1 MHASRKPLTRIE
13 GRKRLKVS
21 GLTIAWR
28 GTPKVDDW
36 IAYIVTGPK
45 AKRLILADQVS
56 ERTVKTLVSRVRSLS
71 KREVEKL
78 AKGRKYPRRS
88 KAISRGAAPY
98 LSPASCGPVDQA
110 AGHDRQETSRLS
122 ASREQVTLVRGLGH
136 NDEHPGKELL
146 PSRVTS
152 AIAQWSPEGRYL
164 FSGLSQTIESQKRL
178 EAKLEALERDNQQV
192 REEIAYLLD
201 GDPEPP
207 SIFDAGWFRS
217 ALVLLIFAIV
227 VTVTVPY
234 LLDLWQASPSSSTAA
249 RSGGI

>member
-1 MHASRKPLTRIE
+1 MHASRKPLTRIK

-36 IAYIVTGPK
+36 IAYIVAGPK
-45 AKRLILADQVS
+45 AKRLTLADQVS
-56 ERTVKTLVSRVRSLS
+56 ERTVKTLVSRVRGLS

-78 AKGRKYPRRS
+78 AKGRKYPRRI
-88 KAISRGAAPY
+88 KAISRGAPY
-98 LSPASCGPVDQA
+98 LSPASCGLVDQA

-122 ASREQVTLVRGLGH
+122 ASQEQVTLVPGLGH
-136 NDEHPGKELL
+136 NNEHPGNELL

-192 REEIAYLLD
+192 REEIAYLFD

-207 SIFDAGWFRS
+207 SIFDTGWFRS

-234 LLDLWQASPSSSTAA
+234 LLDLWKGSPSSSTAA

>member
-13 GRKRLKVS
+13 GRKRLTVS

-56 ERTVKTLVSRVRSLS
+56 ERTVKTLISRVRSLS

-78 AKGRKYPRRS
+78 AKRGEYPQRI
-88 KAISRGAAPY
+88 KAISRGAPY
-98 LSPASCGPVDQA
+98 LSPASCGTVDQP
-110 AGHDRQETSRLS
+110 AGYDRQETSRLS
-122 ASREQVTLVRGLGH
+122 GSREQVALVRGLGH
-136 NDEHPGKELL
+136 NNEHPSEELL

-152 AIAQWSPEGRYL
+152 AIAQWSPEGRSL

-192 REEIAYLLD
+192 REEIAYLFD

-227 VTVTVPY
+227 VTATVPY
-234 LLDLWQASPSSSTAA
+234 LLDLWKGSPSSSTAA

>member
-28 GTPKVDDW
+28 GTPRVDDW

-56 ERTVKTLVSRVRSLS
+56 ERTVKRLVSRVRSLS
-71 KREVEKL
+71 KRKVEKL
-78 AKGRKYPRRS
+78 AKGRKYPRHI
-88 KAISRGAAPY
+88 KAVSQGAPY

-110 AGHDRQETSRLS
+110 ASHDRHETSRLN
-122 ASREQVTLVRGLGH
+122 ASREEVTLVRGLGH
-136 NDEHPGKELL
+136 NNEHPGKELL

-192 REEIAYLLD
+192 REEIADLFD

-207 SIFDAGWFRS
+207 SIFDTGWFRS

-234 LLDLWQASPSSSTAA
+234 LLDLWQASPPSSTAA
-249 RSGGI
+249 HSGGI

>member
-1 MHASRKPLTRIE
+1 MHSSRKPLTRIE

-28 GTPKVDDW
+28 GTPKVGDW

-45 AKRLILADQVS
+45 TKRLILADQVS
-56 ERTVKTLVSRVRSLS
+56 ERTVKRLVSRARSLS

-78 AKGRKYPRRS
+78 AKGRKYPRRI
-88 KAISRGAAPY
+88 KAISRGAAD
-98 LSPASCGPVDQA
+98 LSPAACGPVDQA

-122 ASREQVTLVRGLGH
+122 ASPEQVTLMHGLGH
-136 NDEHPGKELL
+136 ENGHPGKELL
-146 PSRVTS
+146 PSRVSS

-178 EAKLEALERDNQQV
+178 EAKLQALERDNQQF
-192 REEIAYLLD
+192 REEIAYLFD
-201 GDPEPP
+201 GDSEPP

-217 ALVLLIFAIV
+217 ALVLLVFAIV
-227 VTVTVPY
+227 VTVTLPY
-234 LLDLWQASPSSSTAA
+234 LLDLWQGSPPPSTAA
-249 RSGGI
+249 HSGGI

>member
-13 GRKRLKVS
+13 GRKRLRVS

-28 GTPKVDDW
+28 GTPRVDDW

-56 ERTVKTLVSRVRSLS
+56 ERTVNALVSRVRSLS

-78 AKGRKYPRRS
+78 AKGRKYPQRI
-88 KAISRGAAPY
+88 KAISRGAPY
-98 LSPASCGPVDQA
+98 LSPASCGTVDQA

-122 ASREQVTLVRGLGH
+122 GSREQVALVRGLGD
-136 NDEHPGKELL
+136 NNEHPGEELL
-146 PSRVTS
+146 HSRVTS
-152 AIAQWSPEGRYL
+152 AIAQWSPEGRHL
-164 FSGLSQTIESQKRL
+164 FSDLSQTIESQKRL

-192 REEIAYLLD
+192 REEIAYLFD

-234 LLDLWQASPSSSTAA
+234 LLDLWQASPSSSRAVH
-249 RSGGI
+249 SGGI